1 MASTLRRRARYVLA
15 VVGVA
20 AAMPVGWIIWNQ
32 AHGNLGVVQP
42 DRIYRSAQL
51 SAPML
56 ARTLREHHVQT
67 VLNLRGPN
75 TEQDWYLA
83 ERDATLAAGATQ
95 IDVALSSCIWMS
107 RAQLHTLIRTL
118 DSSRYPILI
127 HCAWGSERTGL
138 ISAFAELLREGSTLD
153 DARAQ
158 LTVAY
163 LYVPFGD
170 GKIMGE
176 TLDQYAWWLHA
187 NGLSHRPEAFR
198 EWVAE
203 GYRPGEPDREKWAWD
218 PYPLIVVT
226 RPEPERSA
234 ALQSDGGRRR

>member
-1 MASTLRRRARYVLA
+1 MASTLRRRARRVLA
-15 VVGVA
+15 VVGLA
-20 AAMPVGWIIWNQ
+20 AAMPAGWITWNQ
-32 AHGNLGVVQP
+32 AHGNFGVVQP
-42 DRIYRSAQL
+42 GRIYRSAQL

-56 ARTLREHHVQT
+56 ARTLRDYNVQT

-75 TEQDWYLA
+75 PELDWYRT

-118 DSSRYPILI
+118 DASRYPILI

-138 ISAFAELLREGSTLD
+138 ISAFGELLREGSTLD

-158 LTVAY
+158 LTVAH

-176 TLDQYAWWLHA
+176 MLDQYASWLDA
-187 NGLSHRPEAFR
+187 KGLSHHPEAFR
-198 EWVAE
+198 EWVAD
-203 GYRPGEPDREKWAWD
+203 GYTPGEPDREKWAWD

-226 RPEPERSA
+226 RPEPERTA
-234 ALQSDGGRRR
+234 ALRSDSAGHR